1 MGILVNSDGSMT
13 PSCLFFIVGIPLV
26 AIGIHHQQEESM
38 TYENVGLFN
47 KPLQLVLGLCFIT
60 LAVAI
65 PLLESFLKWRGNV
78 IGKENNLKY
87 MMLPAEAI
95 VDELKRLESDKKKVK
110 SGPAEEKVAKSIG
123 AMSDAAILAKSL
135 QCIDALV
142 YKCGQAQPKK
152 GKNKSKKKK
161 DKPQSD
167 ERNTPGEQN
176 EHGDSNGLLHYESHG
191 LETLCQEAAYI
202 VLRLH
207 PSNDKAVNAAIALL
221 AVIAGDPEVRRRH
234 YEEADKFGLDV
245 PIRAMRD
252 SLSRSK
258 LYDDPPEDKERF
270 CAELQRKGCLWV
282 GALADEDKDIATKMV
297 DEEGLQAVLDATE
310 WYRHHEDVA
319 NWALWSIFIL
329 CYEHMGNKQELIRM
343 NGIQRICRVMK
354 NVPNCPEVARHGIGT
369 LFDLLRQVP
378 GSVKDVSQIRMIALN
393 AGIHD
398 VVKNAMV
405 NFPKSLEIVM
415 MGQQMLIATGYQ
427 GDIPQYEGNR
437 NH

>member
-1 MGILVNSDGSMT
+1 MWTSS
-13 PSCLFFIVGIPLV
+13 
-26 AIGIHHQQEESM
+26 
-38 TYENVGLFN
+38 
-47 KPLQLVLGLCFIT
+47 
-60 LAVAI
+60 
-65 PLLESFLKWRGNV
+65 
-78 IGKENNLKY
+78 
-87 MMLPAEAI
+87 
-95 VDELKRLESDKKKVK
+95 
-110 SGPAEEKVAKSIG
+110 
-123 AMSDAAILAKSL
+123 
-135 QCIDALV
+135 
-142 YKCGQAQPKK
+142 
-152 GKNKSKKKK
+152 SKKKK